1 MPFRK
6 KDPSKRGTRGADLN
20 LQLYG
25 VAAKALKADG
35 SLPLCEDIDLAVE
48 WHISTG
54 SSEKAAIKETADEV
68 RDIWQRTSNIQVSEE
83 RSITRKIEKIRAA
96 RKRTLM
102 ENSII

>member
-35 SLPLCEDIDLAVE
+35 SLPLLSLI
-48 WHISTG
+48 HI
-54 SSEKAAIKETADEV
+54 
-68 RDIWQRTSNIQVSEE
+68 
-83 RSITRKIEKIRAA
+83 
-96 RKRTLM
+96 
-102 ENSII
+102 